1 MASTSLISMNA
12 QKKRQDQS
20 GKMNNLNELPKKYPS
35 LFKKESFSFECGNGW
50 YELLDVLCS
59 IIERRQLRG
68 SVPSDDIKITQI
80 KEKFGT
86 LRFYYEGGDDVVYA
100 LSNFAESIS
109 GRVCED
115 CGQPGRTRSGGWVR
129 TLCDFH
135 AEEMGYH
142 TDERF

>member
-1 MASTSLISMNA
+1 MRPDLE
-12 QKKRQDQS
+12 QQLVQ
-20 GKMNNLNELPKKYPS
+20 KYPEMFQLRTKPS
-35 LFKKESFSFECGNGW
+35 TEGPQWPLALFGTECGDGWFDILDLLCHEIRHYQQFKKQEP
-50 YELLDVLCS
+50 
-59 IIERRQLRG
+59 IT
-68 SVPSDDIKITQI
+68 ITQI